1 MHGLTLE
8 EAYGKWSDELVGY
21 ATALV
26 GAHSAPDVVADA
38 FAALLARPADRWNAV
53 SEPRGY
59 LFRCVLNASRMHAR
73 SGSRRRRRETA
84 VWSSTTPEEAGS
96 ERLLADA
103 GVVAAVRALSVQQR
117 AVVYHTYWDDLPPAA
132 IAALMDISTGSVK
145 RHLARA
151 RARLRKELT

>member
-1 MHGLTLE
+1 MSLE
-8 EAYGKWSDELVGY
+8 EAYAKWSDELVGY

-26 GAHSAPDVVADA
+26 GAHAAPDVVGDA
-38 FAALLARPADRWNAV
+38 FAALLAGPADRWGAV

-73 SGSRRRRRETA
+73 SGSRRRRRDTT
-84 VWSSTTPEEAGS
+84 VWSSSPREEDRS
-96 ERLLADA
+96 DRLLADA

-132 IAALMDISTGSVK
+132 IATLMDISTGSVK

-151 RARLRKELT
+151 RARLRRELT